1 MAELLE
7 PKLKD
12 RSGAGVQATLVA
24 GSFRASSPTL
34 THVLAFSL
42 EDGIPSGESFPVRGS
57 LPVVTPAPVILTF
70 VTTDAGANYV
80 STWTTQDEAIPAT
93 LTGYYIY
100 GSADGGQFTVRA
112 TFDADERTS
121 SWGKPGF
128 VSTFDMYLVGHNAA
142 TANVTLLSGT
152 LSFTP

>member
-12 RSGAGVQATLVA
+12 RSGAGVQSTLVA

-34 THVLAFSL
+34 AHILAFSL

-57 LPVVTPAPVILTF
+57 LPVVVPAPSILTF
-70 VTTDAGANYV
+70 ETTDAGANFD
-80 STWTTQDEAIPAT
+80 STWTVNEESVPAS
-93 LTGYYIY
+93 LTGWYIY
-100 GSADGGQFTVRA
+100 GSADGGQYTIRT
-112 TFDADERTS
+112 TFDAFERNS
-121 SWGKPGF
+121 SWGKPAF
-128 VSTFDMYLVGHNAA
+128 SSTFDMYLVGHDAS
-142 TANVTLLSGT
+142 TAHVTLLSGT